1 MSGGYFDYAQ
11 SRIDDIADRIEDYLY
26 GHELDESD
34 VQDLIHDSFGDDD
47 EPTEYAINHRHTM
60 PNRNGYRFQ
69 TLQQMK
75 RAVKTLRKA
84 AIYAQRADYLL
95 SGDDSEESFMAR
107 LISDLKAVKQG
118 REVDYSK

>member
-34 VQDLIHDSFGDDD
+34 VQDLIHDSFGDND
-47 EPTEYAINHRHTM
+47 EATEYAINHHHTM
-60 PNRNGYRFQ
+60 PNCFGYRFL
-69 TLQQMK
+69 TLQELK
-75 RAVKTLRKA
+75 RAVRYLRKA

-95 SGDDSEESFMAR
+95 SGDDSEEAFRER
-107 LISDLKAVKQG
+107 LRHDLDDLAKG
-118 REVDYSK
+118 RKVDF

>member
-1 MSGGYFDYAQ
+1 MSGGHFDYKQ
-11 SRIDDIADRIEDYLY
+11 FVIDDIADSIEDYIY
-26 GHELDESD
+26 GHETDDCEL
-34 VQDLIHDSFGDDD
+34 QDYITGNPNDDD
-47 EPTEYAINHRHTM
+47 EEAEYVLTHRHTM

-95 SGDDSEESFMAR
+95 SGDDSEEAFQKR
-107 LISDLKAVKQG
+107 LRHDLTDLAKG
-118 REVDYSK
+118 REVDF

>member
-47 EPTEYAINHRHTM
+47 EPTEYAINHHHTM
-60 PNRNGYRFQ
+60 PNCFGYRFL
-69 TLQQMK
+69 TLQELK
-75 RAVKTLRKA
+75 RAVRNLRKA

-95 SGDDSEESFMAR
+95 SGDDSEEAFRER
-107 LISDLKAVKQG
+107 LRHDLDDLAKG
-118 REVDYSK
+118 RKVDF

>member
-34 VQDLIHDSFGDDD
+34 VQDLIHDSFGDD
-47 EPTEYAINHRHTM
+47 EPTEYAINHHHTM
-60 PNRNGYRFQ
+60 PNCFGYRFL
-69 TLQQMK
+69 TLQELK
-75 RAVKTLRKA
+75 RAVRYLRKA

-95 SGDDSEESFMAR
+95 SGDDSEEAFQKR
-107 LISDLKAVKQG
+107 LRHDLTDLAKG
-118 REVDYSK
+118 REVDF

>member
-34 VQDLIHDSFGDDD
+34 VQDLIRDSFGDDD
-47 EPTEYAINHRHTM
+47 ESTEYAINHHHTM
-60 PNRNGYRFQ
+60 PNCFGYRFL
-69 TLQQMK
+69 TLQELK
-75 RAVKTLRKA
+75 RAVRYLRKA

-95 SGDDSEESFMAR
+95 SGDDSEEAFQKR
-107 LISDLKAVKQG
+107 LRHDLTDLAKG
-118 REVDYSK
+118 REVDF

>member
-11 SRIDDIADRIEDYLY
+11 SRIDDIADRIKDYLY

-47 EPTEYAINHRHTM
+47 EPTEYAINHHHTM
-60 PNRNGYRFQ
+60 PNCFGYRFL
-69 TLQQMK
+69 TLQELK
-75 RAVKTLRKA
+75 RAVRYLRKA

-95 SGDDSEESFMAR
+95 SGDDSEEAFQKR
-107 LISDLKAVKQG
+107 LRHDLTDLAKG
-118 REVDYSK
+118 REVDF

>member
-1 MSGGYFDYAQ
+1 MSGDHFESNYVYH
-11 SRIDDIADRIEDYLY
+11 IEDIADRIEDYLY
-26 GHELDESD
+26 GHELDDCEVRD
-34 VQDLIHDSFGDDD
+34 FIHDCTDND
-47 EPTEYAINHRHTM
+47 EAVEYAIIHRHTM

-84 AIYAQRADYLL
+84 AVYAQRIDWLL
-95 SGDDSEESFMAR
+95 SGEDSEESFMAR
-107 LISDLKAVKQG
+107 LIPDLKAVKQG

>member
-60 PNRNGYRFQ
+60 PNCFGYRFQ

-84 AIYAQRADYLL
+84 AVYAQRADYLL
-95 SGDDSEESFMAR
+95 SGDDSEEAFRER
-107 LISDLKAVKQG
+107 LRHDLDDLAKG
-118 REVDYSK
+118 RKVDF